1 MSEIEANND
10 HPDRWGALPEEWAQ
24 AIADPLLAPW
34 LLTTLCN
41 PGYPVAPGSKLTP
54 DRRAKVPSQKGPYGG
69 SGIPQWTQRPP
80 ALPDDL
86 ARWAADPDYGICV
99 RTGRGIAAIDCDCD
113 DPAIAPAIRG
123 LLERTIGIAAGSL
136 SYRHRGSPRW
146 ACLLRITDQ
155 PEEPIPH
162 DVITLTGG
170 RGILETRGT
179 GQHLSIA
186 GTHPSGQRYRW
197 TGAITVYTVTGAQY
211 RDFLRAVA
219 ARWGDP
225 GEPRR
230 TSRAG
235 EPRQGGE
242 SYDAPDSLRDWLL
255 DQPGLVTGKGRGGI
269 LYLDCPLGDHD
280 HDDPT
285 SSAYMPAGS
294 NGYHTPAYCCKH
306 GKCAGK
312 TVDDLRD
319 WARANGWEGDMPAAA
334 YTDESGRAGTGAPPI
349 RTDLYPDES
358 AGTGTPPAQPAP
370 APYRPLYAADYAAG
384 ALEADLLLSTSYK
397 TGFGRLDEVSG
408 GIYPGLYVLGAL
420 SGMGKTSY
428 CLQMADQMAAA
439 GQHVIYVTLEQS
451 PAELVS
457 KSLARIEYLTRHHPA
472 RSETRRITALDIRL
486 DPRHRQSPEYLRALE
501 TYKTQSADR
510 LSLLVGTFNTT
521 IDTICDHVAAHIAA
535 TGQKPIVIVD
545 YLQIIKP
552 AVPGAGGAGKDT
564 ALRQQIDEHV
574 QRLKL
579 LSRENALPVIVIC
592 SLNRTNYYAPFDMDS
607 IKESG
612 GIEYTADVVW
622 GLQLE
627 CVHNMT
633 EKALNMFAR
642 DHPEL
647 KIKDRRDLMEW
658 AKEQNPRKMELVC
671 AKNRFGRCYKL
682 DLWYDAQVDTF
693 SFEAP
698 ALLGLA
704 ATARSAPAKTR
715 GSTGGKSRYY

>member
-1 MSEIEANND
+1 MIDTNND

-34 LLTTLCN
+34 LLTVLCN
-41 PGYPVAPGSKLTP
+41 PGYPVAPGSNLPP
-54 DRRAKVPSQKGPYGG
+54 DRRAKVPSWKGPYGG
-69 SGIPQWTQRPP
+69 CGIAQWTKRPP
-80 ALPDDL
+80 ALPEEL
-86 ARWAADPDYGICV
+86 ARCAADPDYGISF
-99 RTGRGIAAIDCDCD
+99 RTGHGGTVAIDCDCD
-113 DPAIAPAIRG
+113 DPELAPAIRE

-155 PEEPIPH
+155 PEDPIPH
-162 DVITLTGG
+162 DVITLADG

-179 GQHLSIA
+179 GQQLVIA
-186 GTHPSGQRYRW
+186 GTHKSGQRYRW
-197 TGAITVYTVTGAQY
+197 TGAITVYPVTGAQY
-211 RDFLRAVA
+211 RDFLRTAE

-225 GEPRR
+225 GQTRS
-230 TSRAG
+230 TSRTG
-235 EPRQGGE
+235 EPRQAGE

-255 DQPGLVTGKGRGGI
+255 AQPGLVTRIGRGGR
-269 LYLDCPLGDHD
+269 LYLACPLGDHD

-294 NGYHTPAYCCKH
+294 NGYHAPAYCCKH

-319 WARANGWEGDMPAAA
+319 WARAHGWAGDVPAAA
-334 YTDESGRAGTGAPPI
+334 YTDESAGPGAGEPPI
-349 RTDLYPDES
+349 RTDLYPEES
-358 AGTGTPPAQPAP
+358 AGNGAPPAQPAP

-510 LSLLVGTFNTT
+510 LSLLVGTFTTT
-521 IDTICDHVAAHIAA
+521 IDTICDHVVAHIAA

-552 AVPGAGGAGKDT
+552 APGAAPGAGKDT

-579 LSRENALPVIVIC
+579 LSRENVLPVIVIC
-592 SLNRTNYYAPFDMDS
+592 SLNRTNYFTPFDLDS

-622 GLQLE
+622 GLQLK

-647 KIKDRRDLMEW
+647 KIKDRRDLMEL
-658 AKEQNPRKMELVC
+658 AKEQNPREMELVC

>member
-1 MSEIEANND
+1 MIDTNND
-10 HPDRWGALPEEWAQ
+10 PRWGALPEEWAQ

-34 LLTTLCN
+34 LLPVLSN
-41 PGYPVAPGSKLTP
+41 PGYPAAPGSNLTP
-54 DRRAKVPSQKGPYGG
+54 DRRAKVPSWKGTYGG

-80 ALPDDL
+80 ALPEDL
-86 ARWAADPDYGICV
+86 ASWAADPDYGISF
-99 RTGRGIAAIDCDCD
+99 RTGRGIVAIDCDCD
-113 DPAIAPAIRG
+113 DPDLAPAIRE

-155 PEEPIPH
+155 PEDEPIPH
-162 DVITLTGG
+162 DVIKLADG

-179 GQHLSIA
+179 AQQLVIA
-186 GTHPSGQRYRW
+186 GTHKSGQRYRW
-197 TGAITVYTVTGAQY
+197 TGGIAVYPVTGAQY
-211 RDFLRAVA
+211 RDFLSAA
-219 ARWGDP
+219 EARWGDP
-225 GEPRR
+225 GAPRR

-235 EPRQGGE
+235 EPRQDGE

-255 DQPGLVTGKGRGGI
+255 AQPGLVTGTGRGGM
-269 LYLDCPLGDHD
+269 LYLACPLADHD

-294 NGYHTPAYCCKH
+294 NGYHAAGYCCKH

-319 WARANGWEGDMPAAA
+319 WARDHGWTGDVPAAA
-334 YTDESGRAGTGAPPI
+334 YTDESAGTGTGAPI
-349 RTDLYPDES
+349 RTDLYPEES
-358 AGTGTPPAQPAP
+358 AGNEAPPAQTAP
-370 APYRPLYAADYAAG
+370 APYKPLYAAEYAAG
-384 ALEADLLLSTSYK
+384 ELESDLQLSASYK
-397 TGFGRLDEVSG
+397 TGFKRLDEESG
-408 GIYPGLYVLGAL
+408 GIYPGLYVLGGL
-420 SGMGKTSY
+420 SGTGKTSF
-428 CLQMADQMAAA
+428 CLQLADQMAAA

-457 KSLARIEYLTRHHPA
+457 KSLARIEYLAAHHHHPAA
-472 RSETRRITALDIRL
+472 RSETGRITALQIRL

-510 LSLLVGTFNTT
+510 LSLLVGTFTTT

-552 AVPGAGGAGKDT
+552 APGAAGGAGKDT

-579 LSRENALPVIVIC
+579 LSRDNALPVIVIC
-592 SLNRTNYYAPFDMDS
+592 SLNRMNYYTPFDMDS
-607 IKESG
+607 VKESG

-627 CVHNMT
+627 CVHHLSKK
-633 EKALNMFAR
+633 ELAIFAR
-642 DHPEL
+642 DHPGIQEPR
-647 KIKDRRDLMEW
+647 DRMEW
-658 AKEQNPRKMELVC
+658 AKEHNPREMELACV
-671 AKNRFGRCYKL
+671 KNRFGRCFTL
-682 DLWYDAQVDTF
+682 DLWYYADVDTF
-693 SFEAP
+693 SFAELP
-698 ALLGLA
+698 
-704 ATARSAPAKTR
+704 ATARSARAKAPAGT
-715 GSTGGKSRYY
+715 GSKSRYY

>member
-1 MSEIEANND
+1 MIDTNTD
-10 HPDRWGALPEEWAQ
+10 HPDRRWGALPEEWTR

-34 LLTTLCN
+34 LLPVLSN
-41 PGYPVAPGSKLTP
+41 PGYPVAPGSTLP
-54 DRRAKVPSQKGPYGG
+54 PERRAKVPSWKGAYGG
-69 SGIPQWTQRPP
+69 SGIPQWTKRPP
-80 ALPDDL
+80 ALPEDL
-86 ARWAADPDYGICV
+86 ARWAADPDYGISF

-113 DPAIAPAIRG
+113 DPALAPAIRE

-155 PEEPIPH
+155 PEAEPVPH
-162 DVITLTGG
+162 DVITLTDG

-179 GQHLSIA
+179 GQQLVIA
-186 GTHPSGQRYRW
+186 GTHKSGQRYRW
-197 TGAITVYTVTGAQY
+197 TGPITVYPVTGTQY
-211 RDFLRAVA
+211 RDFLRTAE
-219 ARWGDP
+219 ARYGDP
-225 GEPRR
+225 GTPRS

-235 EPRQGGE
+235 APRQDGE

-255 DQPGLVTGKGRGGI
+255 AQPGLVRETGRGGM

-319 WARANGWEGDMPAAA
+319 WARAHGWEGDMPAAA
-334 YTDESGRAGTGAPPI
+334 YTDESAGTGAPPAPI

-428 CLQMADQMAAA
+428 CLQLADQMAAA

-457 KSLARIEYLTRHHPA
+457 KSLARIEYLGRHHPA
-472 RSETRRITALDIRL
+472 ARSATGRITALQIRL

-510 LSLLVGTFNTT
+510 LSLLVGTFSTT

-552 AVPGAGGAGKDT
+552 AAPGPAGSGKDT

-579 LSRENALPVIVIC
+579 LSRENVLPVIVIC
-592 SLNRTNYYAPFDMDS
+592 SLNRTNYYTPFDVDS

-622 GLQLE
+622 GLQLK
-627 CVHNMT
+627 CVHT
-633 EKALNMFAR
+633 SEK
-642 DHPEL
+642 EL
-647 KIKDRRDLMEW
+647 KMIAQEQPEIQDRRDLMAA
-658 AKEQNPRKMELVC
+658 AKERNPRELELVC
-671 AKNRFGRCYKL
+671 AKNRFGRCYTL
-682 DLWYDAQVDTF
+682 DLWYEADVDTF

-698 ALLGLA
+698 ALLALA
-704 ATARSAPAKTR
+704 ATARTAPAKTR
-715 GSTGGKSRYY
+715 GSTGSKSRYY

>member
-1 MSEIEANND
+1 MIDTNND
-10 HPDRWGALPEEWAQ
+10 HPRWGALPEEWAQ
-24 AIADPLLAPW
+24 AIANPLLAPW
-34 LLTTLCN
+34 LLTVLSN
-41 PGYPVAPGSKLTP
+41 PGYPVAPGSGLSP
-54 DRRAKVPSQKGPYGG
+54 DRRAKVPSWKGTYGG
-69 SGIPQWTQRPP
+69 SGIPQWTTRPP
-80 ALPDDL
+80 ALPEDL
-86 ARWAADPDYGICV
+86 ARWAADPDYGISL
-99 RTGRGIAAIDCDCD
+99 RTGHGGIVAIDCDCD
-113 DPAIAPAIRG
+113 DPALAPAIRE

-162 DVITLTGG
+162 DVITLADG

-179 GQHLSIA
+179 AQQLVIA
-186 GTHPSGQRYRW
+186 GTHKNGQRYRW
-197 TGAITVYTVTGAQY
+197 TEGIAVYPVTGAQY
-211 RDFLRAVA
+211 RDFLSA
-219 ARWGDP
+219 AEAQWGDP
-225 GEPRR
+225 GAPRR
-230 TSRAG
+230 TSRTGA
-235 EPRQGGE
+235 PRQAGE

-255 DQPGLVTGKGRGGI
+255 AQPGLVTGTGPGGR
-269 LYLDCPLGDHD
+269 LYLACPLADHD

-294 NGYHTPAYCCKH
+294 NGYQQPAYCCKH

-319 WARANGWEGDMPAAA
+319 WARDHGWTGDVPAAA
-334 YTDESGRAGTGAPPI
+334 YTDESARAGAGSPPI
-349 RTDLYPDES
+349 RTDLYPEDGS
-358 AGTGTPPAQPAP
+358 AGNEAPPAQPAP
-370 APYRPLYAADYAAG
+370 APYRHIYAADYAAG
-384 ALEADLLLSTSYK
+384 KLEADLQLSASYK
-397 TGFGRLDEVSG
+397 TGFGRLDEESG
-408 GIYPGLYVLGAL
+408 GIYPGLYVLGGL
-420 SGMGKTSY
+420 SGTGKTSF

-457 KSLARIEYLTRHHPA
+457 KSLARIEYLAAHHHPA
-472 RSETRRITALDIRL
+472 ARSTAERITALQIRL
-486 DPRHRQSPEYLRALE
+486 DPRHRQSPEFLRALE

-510 LSLLVGTFNTT
+510 LSLLVGTFTTT
-521 IDTICDHVAAHIAA
+521 IDTICDHVAEHIDA

-552 AVPGAGGAGKDT
+552 AAPGAGGAGKDT

-592 SLNRTNYYAPFDMDS
+592 SLNRTNYFTPFDMDS
-607 IKESG
+607 LKESG

-627 CVHNMT
+627 CVHHLSKK
-633 EKALNMFAR
+633 ELAIFAR
-642 DHPEL
+642 DHPGIQEDPR
-647 KIKDRRDLMEW
+647 DRMEW
-658 AKEQNPRKMELVC
+658 AKEHNPREMELVC

-682 DLWYDAQVDTF
+682 ALWYYADVDTF
-693 SFEAP
+693 FFEDP
-698 ALLGLA
+698 ALPGLA
-704 ATARSAPAKTR
+704 ATARSARAKAPAGT
-715 GSTGGKSRYY
+715 GSKSRYY